1 MTEAE
6 KREILAKAKDF
17 FREKIVDN
25 HKRNTER
32 LGKLSAFQPNPFLE
46 KYLANFAFGN
56 CNASSIAKALVY
68 SRVLGTSINTTF
80 GTQMQAFC
88 KDVLSG
94 FASTTPGIDIEF
106 IDQIDNRR
114 KYCQIKAGPNTIN
127 NDDITTIKNHFE
139 SIRRIARTNGL
150 REFNADIDCIVGV
163 FYGKSDDLSQ
173 MYRTIDRSHPVYVGK
188 DFWHHLTGDPSFYD
202 ELINEIASIATEV
215 DGTEL
220 LNNVI
225 RRLSTEIEEKY
236 NQ

>member
-1 MTEAE
+1 MNEAE
-6 KREILAKAKDF
+6 KRKILIKAKQF
-17 FREKIVDN
+17 FRENIVQN
-25 HKRNTER
+25 HNKNTEK

-46 KYLANFAFGN
+46 KYLANFAFGS
-56 CNASSIAKALVY
+56 CDAQCIAKALIY
-68 SRVLGTSINTTF
+68 PRVLGTSINTTF

-106 IDQIDNRR
+106 VDQLDERR

-127 NDDITTIKNHFE
+127 KDDITTIINHFE

-163 FYGKSDDLSQ
+163 FYGTKNDLST

-188 DFWHHLTGDPSFYD
+188 DFWHHLTGDSNFYD

-225 RRLSTEIEEKY
+225 NQLSAEIEEKY

>member
-56 CNASSIAKALVY
+56 CNASSLAKALIY
-68 SRVLGTSINTTF
+68 PRVLGTSINTTF

-94 FASTTPGIDIEF
+94 FASTTTGIDIEF
-106 IDQIDNRR
+106 VDQIDGRR
-114 KYCQIKAGPNTIN
+114 KYCQIKAGPNCIN
-127 NDDITTIKNHFE
+127 RDDITTILHHFE
-139 SIRRIARTNGL
+139 TI
-150 REFNADIDCIVGV
+150 FH
-163 FYGKSDDLSQ
+163 LS
-173 MYRTIDRSHPVYVGK
+173 HG
-188 DFWHHLTGDPSFYD
+188 
-202 ELINEIASIATEV
+202 A
-215 DGTEL
+215 
-220 LNNVI
+220 
-225 RRLSTEIEEKY
+225 
-236 NQ
+236 

>member
-56 CNASSIAKALVY
+56 CNASSIAKALIY
-68 SRVLGTSINTTF
+68 PRVLGTSINTTF

-94 FASTTPGIDIEF
+94 FASTTTGIDIEF
-106 IDQIDNRR
+106 VDQIDGRR
-114 KYCQIKAGPNTIN
+114 KYCQIKAGPNCIN
-127 NDDITTIKNHFE
+127 RDDITTILHHFDA
-139 SIRRIARTNGL
+139 IRHLARTNGL

-163 FYGKSDDLSQ
+163 FYGTKNDLST
-173 MYRTIDRSHPVYVGK
+173 MYRTIDRSHPVYAGK
-188 DFWHHLTGDPSFYD
+188 DFWHHLTGDPNFYD

-225 RRLSTEIEEKY
+225 NQLSAEIEENY